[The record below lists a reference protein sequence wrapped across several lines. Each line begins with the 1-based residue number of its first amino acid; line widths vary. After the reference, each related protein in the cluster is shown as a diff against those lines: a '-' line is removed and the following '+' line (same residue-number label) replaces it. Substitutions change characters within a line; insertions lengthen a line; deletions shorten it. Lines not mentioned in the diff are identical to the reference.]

1 MDPVSGGNLLT
12 GIRQRLDLDPP
23 SRAERFSPPRGG
35 VKSLKRPKEEYP
47 RVRLA
52 LKRLHPAAFPPER
65 PRRRVCP
72 VTGVVFR
79 LGTGDDNERQ
89 IGRRLMTD

>member
-1 MDPVSGGNLLT
+1 
-12 GIRQRLDLDPP
+12 LDPP

-65 PRRRVCP
+65 PRRRVCSSTDGGHHQSREQRRQ
-72 VTGVVFR
+72 TGR
-79 LGTGDDNERQ
+79 KSADSAACGL
-89 IGRRLMTD
+89 